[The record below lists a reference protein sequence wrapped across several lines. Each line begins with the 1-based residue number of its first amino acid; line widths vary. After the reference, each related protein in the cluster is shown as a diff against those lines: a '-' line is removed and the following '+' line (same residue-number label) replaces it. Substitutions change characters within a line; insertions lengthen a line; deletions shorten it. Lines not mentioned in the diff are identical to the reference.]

1 MSRRPGFITNISA
14 DNASPQT
21 ASKTGC
27 GDALLYLEYQEN
39 TMKIY
44 HFTPNRSL
52 S

>member
-1 MSRRPGFITNISA
+1 MSRRLRPVPNISK